1 MDASQLARVYR
12 EEATRIRAA
21 LAARL
26 GDVGLAED
34 AVQDAFIEAIEHWQD
49 GEIPANCGGWLAT
62 TARRKA
68 IDRLRRA
75 RAGQD
80 KLALLAATTSTT
92 WDGTDTEDDEL
103 LGMVFACCHPAL
115 PRESQIALT
124 LRAVCGLTTAQIA
137 AAFLVAEPAMTQ
149 RLLRARK
156 ILRAMH
162 ADVRVPDPDHLAERL
177 AEVLA
182 VVYLVFNEGYL
193 ASAGRQPARR
203 DLAAQAVTLTRLLHR
218 LMPREPEVLGLLAL
232 ELLHESRAATRFDGW
247 GRLVRLAEQDRTRWN
262 KELIAEATRL
272 LDQALAMRASGPY
285 QVQAAIAALHAEAP
299 DYEQTDW
306 RQIRMLYD
314 RLQELTPSPVVLL
327 NRAVATRYL
336 QGPQAA
342 LAEIEPLATE
352 LDGYRLFH
360 ALRAG
365 LLTGSAAATRPGKP
379 ASGRSRWPSTRPS
392 ASSSPA
398 VCRSERRGATS
409 PHGPDLDRHPALV
422 HPGPGLG
429 DLDGLLDGVGLE
441 HRVPAERLLGLH
453 ERAVGDAA
461 GAGGLRGGRRRELVT
476 GLDEL
481 ARTAAA
487 LLVPGADLGVPL
499 LALGLGHG
507 PRRLGVQQQDDV
519 LHVCLQCIPR
529 DATMASPH
537 PFHER
542 PGPVSDTAVFRPP
555 PAPSHALSYAFSASA
570 SPRSLAASLDSMVK
584 MAS

>member
-1 MDASQLARVYR
+1 LDQAQLERVYR

-34 AVQDAFIEAIEHWQD
+34 AVQDAFIEAIEHWRD

-75 RAGQD
+75 RAGQE
-80 KLALLAATTSTT
+80 KLALLAATMTDT
-92 WDGTDTEDDEL
+92 WDGTDTADDEL
-103 LGMVFACCHPAL
+103 LGMIFACCHPAL
-115 PRESQIALT
+115 PRESQVALT

-137 AAFLVAEPAMTQ
+137 AAYLVAEPTMTQ

-156 ILRAMH
+156 TLRSAR

-177 AEVLA
+177 ARVLA

-247 GRLVRLAEQDRTRWN
+247 GRLVRLAEQDRTRWDQP
-262 KELIAEATRL
+262 LIAEATRL

-285 QVQAAIAALHAEAP
+285 QVQAAIAALHAEAL
-299 DYEQTDW
+299 DYPRTDW
-306 RQIRMLYD
+306 RQIRLLYD

-327 NRAVATRYL
+327 NRAVATRYVT
-336 QGPQAA
+336 GPQAA

-365 LLTGSAAATRPGKP
+365 LLTRLGRHNEARAA
-379 ASGRSRWPSTRPS
+379 
-392 ASSSPA
+392 
-398 VCRSERRGATS
+398 SERALALAGNPAERELLTRRLS
-409 PHGPDLDRHPALV
+409 FLHLHYGPDLDRHPALV

-453 ERAVGDAA
+453 ERAVGHAA
-461 GAGGLRGGRRRELVT
+461 GADRLGRGRRRELVPA
-476 GLDEL
+476 LDQL
-481 ARTAAA
+481 ARAAAA

-499 LALGLGHG
+499 LAFGLGHG
-507 PRRLGVQQQDDV
+507 PGRLGVQQQDDV
-519 LHVCLQCIPR
+519 LHDCLQ
-529 DATMASPH
+529 
-537 PFHER
+537 
-542 PGPVSDTAVFRPP
+542 
-555 PAPSHALSYAFSASA
+555 
-570 SPRSLAASLDSMVK
+570 
-584 MAS
+584 

>member
-1 MDASQLARVYR
+1 MDASQLERVYR

-34 AVQDAFIEAIEHWQD
+34 AVQDAFIEAIEHWRD

-75 RAGQD
+75 QAGQD
-80 KLALLAATTSTT
+80 KLALLAATMTDA

-203 DLAAQAVTLTRLLHR
+203 DLAARAVTLTRLLQR

-247 GRLVRLAEQDRTRWN
+247 GRLVRLADQDRARWDRA
-262 KELIAEATRL
+262 LIGEATRL
-272 LDQALAMRASGPY
+272 LSRAMAMHRPGAY
-285 QVQAAIAALHAEAP
+285 QIQAAIAAVHAAARRYP
-299 DYEQTDW
+299 DTDW
-306 RQIRMLYD
+306 RQIRALYD
-314 RLQELTPSPVVLL
+314 RLLLFTPSPVVRL
-327 NRAVATRYL
+327 NRAVATRFVT
-336 QGPQAA
+336 GPQAA
-342 LAEIEPLATE
+342 LDEVEPLAGD
-352 LDGYRLFH
+352 LGDYRLFH
-360 ALRAG
+360 AVRAELLAELGRPGEAG
-365 LLTGSAAATRPGKP
+365 LANERALALAAN
-379 ASGRSRWPSTRPS
+379 
-392 ASSSPA
+392 
-398 VCRSERRGATS
+398 
-409 PHGPDLDRHPALV
+409 
-422 HPGPGLG
+422 
-429 DLDGLLDGVGLE
+429 
-441 HRVPAERLLGLH
+441 PAER
-453 ERAVGDAA
+453 
-461 GAGGLRGGRRRELVT
+461 EL
-476 GLDEL
+476 L
-481 ARTAAA
+481 ARR
-487 LLVPGADLGVPL
+487 
-499 LALGLGHG
+499 LAL
-507 PRRLGVQQQDDV
+507 
-519 LHVCLQCIPR
+519 
-529 DATMASPH
+529 
-537 PFHER
+537 
-542 PGPVSDTAVFRPP
+542 
-555 PAPSHALSYAFSASA
+555 
-570 SPRSLAASLDSMVK
+570 
-584 MAS
+584 